1 MNEWTNEG
9 LDWNQGAFPPW
20 SWSKLTHVRGRTGCT
35 GTKLSFWTISS
46 REGFEMDQC
55 LRPEQS
61 EGGSKNPAGGD
72 WGSSEGRALS
82 EQLPGSRSRGRG
94 WEGSAQEG
102 VPGAWLVNL
111 SAAQQH
117 SSTAKGHSMCVPC
130 GFSHRFPLVLHFPP
144 DILPIVFSGIF
155 RCRELWQVI
164 PSQLLC
170 GFTLPSVSFCQALHA
185 GRKPPTLLCFIFTA
199 RSVQYFSHFCSSF
212 VTEEKLCPLVYWG
225 DISTCVFENSIPTGD
240 AIVCVF
246 MKFLFCLF
254 WLWSN

>member
-46 REGFEMDQC
+46 REGFETDQC

-72 WGSSEGRALS
+72 WGSSEGWALS

-117 SSTAKGHSMCVPC
+117 SKGAFNV
-130 GFSHRFPLVLHFPP
+130 
-144 DILPIVFSGIF
+144 
-155 RCRELWQVI
+155 
-164 PSQLLC
+164 
-170 GFTLPSVSFCQALHA
+170 
-185 GRKPPTLLCFIFTA
+185 
-199 RSVQYFSHFCSSF
+199 
-212 VTEEKLCPLVYWG
+212 CPLRIFSQ
-225 DISTCVFENSIPTGD
+225 ISFSASLSPRYSPHRV
-240 AIVCVF
+240 
-246 MKFLFCLF
+246 
-254 WLWSN
+254 LWNLQMQGALTSDS